1 MTNEQKA
8 KAIETLR
15 ANLHANLAGKVHNLD
30 DWGRSFAGSLLDYW
44 ENRGDLSDKQWSWV
58 PYLSGTGPKP
68 GGGQRRQWNG
78 RRSTS
83 QGPKA
88 KGATHAETKL
98 REAEKKIADLTR
110 QLEQAKME
118 SQQAK
123 SDPRWEAMVSAFRH
137 ATASQRKQVMKSM
150 HPDRWGGAEW
160 ATKVFQAANK

>member
-15 ANLHANLAGKVHNLD
+15 ANLDNLD
-30 DWGRSFAGSLLDYW
+30 DWGRNFAGSLLDYW
-44 ENRGDLSDKQWSWV
+44 DERGDLSDKQWSWV
-58 PYLSGTGPKP
+58 PFLSGTGPKP

-78 RRSTS
+78 RRRTS

-88 KGATHAETKL
+88 KGPSQAETKL

-118 SQQAK
+118 SQQ
-123 SDPRWEAMVSAFRH
+123 SDPRWEAMVSAFQR
-137 ATASQRKQVMKSM
+137 ATASQRKLVMRSM
-150 HPDRWGGAEW
+150 HPDKWGGAEW

>member
-15 ANLHANLAGKVHNLD
+15 ANLDNLD
-30 DWGRSFAGSLLDYW
+30 DWGRNFAGSLLDYW

-88 KGATHAETKL
+88 KGPSQAETKL

-110 QLEQAKME
+110 QLEQAKKE
-118 SQQAK
+118 SQQA
-123 SDPRWEAMVSAFRH
+123 SDPRWEAMVNAFRH
-137 ATASQRKQVMKSM
+137 ATVSQRKQVMKSM

>member
-15 ANLHANLAGKVHNLD
+15 ANLDNLD
-30 DWGRSFAGSLLDYW
+30 DWGRNFAGSLLDYW
-44 ENRGDLSDKQWSWV
+44 DERGDLSDKQWSWV

-123 SDPRWEAMVSAFRH
+123 SDPRWEAMVNAFRH

>member
-15 ANLHANLAGKVHNLD
+15 ANVKNLD
-30 DWGRSFAGSLLDYW
+30 DWGRNFAGSLLDYW
-44 ENRGDLSDKQWSWV
+44 DERGDLSDKQWSWV

-110 QLEQAKME
+110 KLEQAKME

-123 SDPRWEAMVSAFRH
+123 SDPRWEAMVNAFRH

>member
-1 MTNEQKA
+1 MTNEQQA

-15 ANLHANLAGKVHNLD
+15 ANLNNLD
-30 DWGRSFAGSLLDYW
+30 DWGRNFAGSLLDYW
-44 ENRGDLSDKQWSWV
+44 DERGELSDKQWSWV
-58 PYLSGTGPKP
+58 PFLSGTGPKP

-78 RRSTS
+78 RRRTS

-88 KGATHAETKL
+88 KGPSQETKL

-110 QLEQAKME
+110 QLEQAKKE

-123 SDPRWEAMVSAFRH
+123 NDPRWEAMVNAFRH

>member
-15 ANLHANLAGKVHNLD
+15 ANVKNLD
-30 DWGRSFAGSLLDYW
+30 DWGRNFAGSLLDYW
-44 ENRGDLSDKQWSWV
+44 DERGDLSDKQWSWV

-78 RRSTS
+78 RRRTS

-88 KGATHAETKL
+88 KGPSQAETKL

-123 SDPRWEAMVSAFRH
+123 SDPRWEAMVNAFRH

>member
-15 ANLHANLAGKVHNLD
+15 ANVKNLD
-30 DWGRSFAGSLLDYW
+30 DWGRNFAGSLLDYW
-44 ENRGDLSDKQWSWV
+44 DERGDLSDKQWSWV

-123 SDPRWEAMVSAFRH
+123 SDPRWEAMVNAFRH

>member
-15 ANLHANLAGKVHNLD
+15 ANLDNLD
-30 DWGRSFAGSLLDYW
+30 DWGRNFAGSLLDYW
-44 ENRGDLSDKQWSWV
+44 DERGDLSDKQWSWV
-58 PYLSGTGPKP
+58 PFLSGTGPKP

-78 RRSTS
+78 RRRTS

-88 KGATHAETKL
+88 KGPSQAEVKL

-110 QLEQAKME
+110 QLEQAKKE

-123 SDPRWEAMVSAFRH
+123 SDPRWEAMVNAFRH

>member
-15 ANLHANLAGKVHNLD
+15 ANLDNLD
-30 DWGRSFAGSLLDYW
+30 DWGRNFAGSLLDYW
-44 ENRGDLSDKQWSWV
+44 DERGDLSDKQWSWV

-118 SQQAK
+118 SQQ
-123 SDPRWEAMVSAFRH
+123 SDPRWEAMVSAFQR
-137 ATASQRKQVMKSM
+137 ATASQRKLVMRSM
-150 HPDRWGGAEW
+150 HPDKWGGAEW